1 VKLIVHFRPDAET
14 DIANAAAWYETQKT
28 GLGVEFLDEVL
39 STCNSI
45 AENPEKYPLVHRK
58 ARRAVIHKF
67 PFGIYYRI
75 ENDLVT
81 IVAVLHGSRDP
92 NNWKSR
98 T

>member
-1 VKLIVHFRPDAET
+1 MKSIVHFRPDAEN
-14 DIANAAAWYETQKT
+14 DIANAAAWYEIQKT
-28 GLGVEFLDEVL
+28 GLGSEFLDEVL

-45 AENPEKYPLVHRK
+45 AENPELYPLVHRK

-75 ENDLVT
+75 ENGLVT

-92 NNWKSR
+92 NRWKSR